1 MFLSFINIPFAA
13 NHRINR
19 AFCFNSILRGRIKI
33 KPQKLNIKMA
43 EQNAKLSL
51 TLLQKG
57 VYNQDPR
64 VLVITSYVEIS
75 VLAWI
80 VPIENPGV

>member
-1 MFLSFINIPFAA
+1 
-13 NHRINR
+13 
-19 AFCFNSILRGRIKI
+19 
-33 KPQKLNIKMA
+33 MA
-43 EQNAKLSL
+43 KQIL

-64 VLVITSYVEIS
+64 VLVITLYVEIS
-75 VLAWI
+75 VIAWI

>member
-1 MFLSFINIPFAA
+1 VNWETGFNV
-13 NHRINR
+13 
-19 AFCFNSILRGRIKI
+19 FCFTFDFSRLIKI
-33 KPQKLNIKMA
+33 IGVPYKNFVKRKVF
-43 EQNAKLSL
+43 QNNNK
-51 TLLQKG
+51 TLLQKA